1 MYLIY
6 ISERECYNE
15 TYYSTGVFIKKTIVK
30 YICYRRNLKKKR
42 EKGNNLGKISK
53 YDPRYGTLKK
63 LQKNGKNAAIIQQE
77 NRSLIIQLIRENKA
91 ISRKQLAVISGLQ
104 QATVTIITQDLLNKE
119 IICENGMIDGDNGRK
134 VKALSISK
142 SFYVIS
148 LELTDFYII
157 VSAFDIQMKPVY
169 VEKIFFE
176 ENTCVLAWVK
186 IVKEQIQK
194 IGKVVAKEKILCMVL
209 GISTSYQMKDGDYF
223 IYDSMSS
230 EYIHIGRLLREQ
242 TGYRTFVNR
251 VINFTAYGQWDKYI
265 CADGKEDDYASMLI
279 IRLSYRLEGAM
290 IVNREVIYGQNGEC
304 GQLADIYMD
313 RESPKKLGELVTA
326 AAILKRA
333 KEMLRK
339 YPDSSLGIPEDINIR
354 DVIQGYNEKD
364 PLCIRIYD
372 EVIYYLGYVIAF
384 MLNWLD
390 PDVLVLSDEIPATEE
405 FQEALRQEVAKYS
418 SEEKAQRVCVDIA
431 KRSAEN
437 DPALFGGVQYAF
449 DLMISEGDLE

>member
-1 MYLIY
+1 
-6 ISERECYNE
+6 
-15 TYYSTGVFIKKTIVK
+15 
-30 YICYRRNLKKKR
+30 
-42 EKGNNLGKISK
+42 
-53 YDPRYGTLKK
+53 
-63 LQKNGKNAAIIQQE
+63 
-77 NRSLIIQLIRENKA
+77 
-91 ISRKQLAVISGLQ
+91 
-104 QATVTIITQDLLNKE
+104 
-119 IICENGMIDGDNGRK
+119 
-134 VKALSISK
+134 
-142 SFYVIS
+142 
-148 LELTDFYII
+148 
-157 VSAFDIQMKPVY
+157 
-169 VEKIFFE
+169 
-176 ENTCVLAWVK
+176 
-186 IVKEQIQK
+186 
-194 IGKVVAKEKILCMVL
+194 
-209 GISTSYQMKDGDYF
+209 
-223 IYDSMSS
+223 
-230 EYIHIGRLLREQ
+230 
-242 TGYRTFVNR
+242 
-251 VINFTAYGQWDKYI
+251 
-265 CADGKEDDYASMLI
+265 MLI

-437 DPALFGGVQYAF
+437 DPALSGGVQYAF